1 MTEWYPRV
9 AGVQDNGFGGSRNGQ
24 SINGVVIHHV
34 AGTNGLNYVAN
45 ANTRNS
51 HPTYHIS
58 KSGAVTGIVHP
69 DRRPY
74 STGGQPDPSAV
85 TFEIDNSSVGGDW
98 PVTAESVEALIDV
111 IVYHASQSPRAGK
124 GFALN
129 DKARAQS
136 EFYIAWHK
144 QYAATAC
151 PGPFLMSQLDY
162 IVTEC
167 NRRAS
172 SAPAPTPVIPAPVQ
186 PSAPS
191 IESIA
196 REVIAGKWGN
206 GPTRVQRLAQAGYD
220 AKAVQSMVNQIL
232 SGKAPAAPAAPVVNV
247 IDKIAREVIA
257 GKWGNGPTRVQRL
270 NAAGHNARAVQ
281 SRVNEI
287 LAGR

>member
-51 HPTYHIS
+51 HPTYHIAR
-58 KSGAVTGIVHP
+58 SGAVTGIVHP

-111 IVYHASQSPRAGK
+111 IIYHASQSPRAGK
-124 GFALN
+124 GFARN
-129 DKARAQS
+129 NPSVKQA
-136 EFYIAWHK
+136 EFFIAWHK
-144 QYAATAC
+144 QYSATAC

-162 IVTEC
+162 IVSEC

-172 SAPAPTPVIPAPVQ
+172 SAPAPAPAPAPVR

-191 IESIA
+191 VESIA

-206 GPTRVQRLAQAGYD
+206 GPTRVQRLTQAGYD

-232 SGKAPAAPAAPVVNV
+232 SGKAPSAPAAPVVNV

>member
-1 MTEWYPRV
+1 M
-9 AGVQDNGFGGSRNGQ
+9 
-24 SINGVVIHHV
+24 
-34 AGTNGLNYVAN
+34 
-45 ANTRNS
+45 
-51 HPTYHIS
+51 
-58 KSGAVTGIVHP
+58 
-69 DRRPY
+69 
-74 STGGQPDPSAV
+74 

-111 IVYHASQSPRAGK
+111 IIYHASQSPRAGK
-124 GFALN
+124 GFARN
-129 DKARAQS
+129 NPSVKQA
-136 EFYIAWHK
+136 EFFIAWHK
-144 QYAATAC
+144 QYSATAC

-162 IVTEC
+162 IVSEC

-172 SAPAPTPVIPAPVQ
+172 SAPAPAPAPAPVR

-191 IESIA
+191 VESIA

-206 GPTRVQRLAQAGYD
+206 GPTRVQRLTQAGYD

-232 SGKAPAAPAAPVVNV
+232 SGKAPSAPAAPVVNV